1 MLEYEAID
9 REAVDVLVT
18 GGTVVTMDGDRNV
31 YEDGAVAIRGD
42 EIVYVGTAEEART
55 IYDAKE
61 DVDASGKIVMPGLVN
76 SHTHAAMSVY
86 RGMADDLPLMEWL
99 QDYIFPAEA
108 KNTNA
113 DMVYHG
119 TKLACAEMIKG
130 GTTTFCDMYYFEDRA
145 AKATKEAGMRAVLGE
160 TVLDFPSPDSADPA
174 GGIKYAETFIKDWKG
189 DDLITPAV
197 APHAPYTVGPQSL
210 KAAKDLADKEGVPY
224 IIHLSETQSEVDQIK
239 EKHGKT
245 PTEYL
250 NSLGILGE
258 NVVAA
263 HCVWL
268 TENEKDLLVNSGT
281 GIAHN
286 PESNMKL
293 ASGVAPITDLMD
305 KGGYVGL
312 GTDGAA
318 SNNDLDM
325 FGEMD
330 TTAKLHK
337 IDSMDCTAMPAQRVV
352 EMATIG
358 GAQALHMEDKIGSL
372 ETGKKADLI
381 VIGTDSANMTPMYNV
396 YSHIVYAADHND
408 VETSIINGQV
418 VMRDRE
424 ILTMNE
430 DAVKAKGREIAEQVA
445 ESLREETDGSS

>member
-1 MLEYEAID
+1 MLSYELPE
-9 REAVDVLVT
+9 REGVDLLVT
-18 GGTVVTMDGDRNV
+18 GGTVVTMDGERRI
-31 YEDGAVAIRGD
+31 YKDGAVAIRGS
-42 EIVYVGTAEEART
+42 EIVYVGSAEEARAR
-55 IYDAKE
+55 YDPKE
-61 DVDASGKIVMPGLVN
+61 AIDAAGKIVMPGLVN

-86 RGMADDLPLMEWL
+86 RGIADDLPLMEWL
-99 QDYIFPAEA
+99 QNYIFPAEA

-119 TKLACAEMIKG
+119 TRLACAEMIKG

-145 AKATKEAGMRAVLGE
+145 AQAAKEAGMRAVLGE
-160 TVLDFPSPDSADPA
+160 TVLDFPAPDAKDPA
-174 GGIKYAETFIKDWKG
+174 GGIAYAERFIQQWKG

-210 KAAKDLADKEGVPY
+210 KSSKELADRYQVPLV
-224 IIHLSETQSEVDQIK
+224 IHLSETQSEVQQISQK
-239 EKHGKT
+239 YGRT
-245 PTEYL
+245 PTDYL
-250 NSLGILGE
+250 DSIGLLDR

-268 TENEKDLLVNSGT
+268 TDAEKDLLASKGV

-293 ASGVAPITDLMD
+293 ASGVAPVPDLIAR
-305 KGGYVGL
+305 GAYVGL

-330 TTAKLHK
+330 TAAKLHK
-337 IDSMDCTAMPAQRVV
+337 ISSGDPTAMPAEQVV

-358 GAQALHMEDKIGSL
+358 GARALHMGDRIGSL
-372 ETGKKADLI
+372 EAGKKADLI
-381 VIGTDSANMTPMYNV
+381 VLGTDSPNMTPRYNV

-408 VETSIINGQV
+408 VETSVINGRV

-424 ILTMNE
+424 LLTMDE
-430 DAVKAKGREIAEQVA
+430 DAVKAEGRRIGDEVA
-445 ESLREETDGSS
+445 RNLGIDPQ